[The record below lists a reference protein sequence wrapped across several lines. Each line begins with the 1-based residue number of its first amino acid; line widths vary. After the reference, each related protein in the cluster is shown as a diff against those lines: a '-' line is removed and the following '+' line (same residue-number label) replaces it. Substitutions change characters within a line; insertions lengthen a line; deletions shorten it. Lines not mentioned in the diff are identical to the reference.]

1 MIEKFNTLPANAGKT
16 QVSLASL
23 LSGGELPDDVAQS
36 SGNIIL
42 LRFENSVA
50 LVIEGSIDIGD

>member
-1 MIEKFNTLPANAGKT
+1 MIEKFNALPANAGKT

-23 LSGGELPDDVAQS
+23 LAGGELPDDVAQS